1 MDPKFKEQFEIAHPT
16 ERYVELLNALPAF
29 FVGREDRLVSLVEL
43 LCSEMSAAFQTTGA
57 AAAHSSSCFQVR
69 RRVGKALLL
78 LKSTHAWRVMHSSSV
93 HTWLAA
99 GKIVLC

>member
-16 ERYVELLNALPAF
+16 ERYVELLDALPAF

-57 AAAHSSSCFQVR
+57 AADHSLFCFQVR
-69 RRVGKALLL
+69 GGLGRP
-78 LKSTHAWRVMHSSSV
+78 
-93 HTWLAA
+93 
-99 GKIVLC
+99 CCC